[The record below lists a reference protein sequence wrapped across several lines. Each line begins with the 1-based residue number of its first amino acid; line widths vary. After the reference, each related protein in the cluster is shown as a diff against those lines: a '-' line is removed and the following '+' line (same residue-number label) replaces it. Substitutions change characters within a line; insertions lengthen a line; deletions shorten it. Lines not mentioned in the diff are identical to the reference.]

1 MYPAVFKFHFS
12 ESKSPMLHAI
22 SLRFISSLLLL
33 LILLAPSL
41 CHAEPLAPLQTILLW
56 PEGAPGAVGELPED
70 KPTITVYPVSRGSS
84 NSCGVVVCPGGGYGG
99 HAMTHEGHEIASWFN
114 SFGVT
119 AFVLK
124 YRLGK
129 RYPHPAPMH
138 DVQRAIRYVRAH
150 SKDYGIE
157 ENRIGVIGFSAGGH
171 LASTAATH
179 FDAGDP
185 QAEDHV
191 NQKSC
196 KPDFAILCYPV
207 ITFTKACMHKGS
219 RNNLLGSKPAPALV
233 ESLSNEL
240 QVTPQTSPT
249 FLFHTL
255 EDQAVPVMNSI
266 LFYEAMIKH
275 GVKGELHLFQTGR
288 HGVGLAKNIPGTSA
302 WTGLVENWMNANGWT
317 KK

>member
-1 MYPAVFKFHFS
+1 
-12 ESKSPMLHAI
+12 MLHTKTFRFSSYVLF
-22 SLRFISSLLLL
+22 SLVLLT
-33 LILLAPSL
+33 PSL
-41 CHAEPLAPLQTILLW
+41 CNAEPLASLETILLW

-84 NSCGVVVCPGGGYGG
+84 NKCGVIVCPGGGYGG
-99 HAMTHEGHEIASWFN
+99 HAMAHEGHEIASWFN

-150 SKDYGIE
+150 SKQLNIE

-179 FDAGDP
+179 FDRGNP
-185 QAEDHV
+185 RAEDHV
-191 NQKSC
+191 DHKSC
-196 KPDFAILCYPV
+196 QPDFAILCYPV
-207 ITFTKACMHKGS
+207 ITFTKDCMHRGS
-219 RNNLLGSKPAPALV
+219 RNNLLGNNPDPQLV
-233 ESLSNEL
+233 ELLSNEL

-255 EDQAVPVMNSI
+255 EDQAVPVMNSV

-288 HGVGLAKNIPGTSA
+288 HGVGIAKKIPGTSA
-302 WTGLVENWMNANGWT
+302 WTGLVEKWMHANGWT
-317 KK
+317 K